1 MPNQTK
7 KLISIVGPTAI
18 GKTALGIQIAQ
29 HFGTEIISADSRQ
42 FYREISI
49 GTAKPN
55 SQELKAVKHHFINS
69 HSVNDLVSVGSFET
83 EALSVIE
90 ELFKTNDVLV
100 MVGGSGLYVKAVLEG
115 FDKLPSVNESFRNQL
130 NKELQDFGIG
140 KLQDELLE
148 SDPIY
153 FEQIDIH
160 NPQRIIR
167 ALEVFRSTG
176 NTFSS
181 YRTNKKVER
190 NFNVLKI
197 GLNTSRKIL
206 YNRVNLRVDEMMQNG
221 LLEEV
226 VSVKAYQHSNALK
239 TVGYTELF
247 DYLDGNIDL
256 LSAIELIKQ
265 NTRRFAKRQLTWF
278 RRDEEIHWFDP
289 SDNTILTQIP
299 ALLMQG

>member
-90 ELFKTNDVLV
+90 ELFKTDNIVV

-278 RRDEEIHWFDP
+278 RRDEEIHWFDS